1 MESIAG
7 FNIFLEN
14 VVPDSVSEK
23 APSIRVAILDDG
35 VDMFES
41 QIGGVAKGISF
52 CTSRD
57 QKMGLVE
64 SPYFTSS
71 TGHGTVMA
79 NLVTQ
84 TFHRATLCIAKL
96 NHGIDPR
103 SSRSC
108 PTAESAAQAIQW
120 ARNEK
125 VHIISM
131 SWSIPRTETNESH
144 IAELEAQISAAHKE
158 NILMFCAAT
167 DEGLDVS
174 HDRQFPAAC
183 KDKVFC
189 IGGAEDS
196 GRTDSSVG
204 EQPVHFTAP
213 GKAAVGLMQNRP
225 SRAAENNAVSV
236 MGSSVATALTAGLS
250 ALVLYCVGISKTKH
264 FDIARQHQGM
274 EMILQRL
281 ARSGSGANMNSTYIR
296 AREHFELET
305 EHYDWELD
313 GKDALKKLV
322 KSLIGYVNSPSDG
335 ISQYAQ
341 LIRTRTIPRP

>member
-1 MESIAG
+1 LDSIAD

-23 APSIRVAILDDG
+23 APSIKVAILDDG

-41 QIGGVAKGISF
+41 HLEKIAKGISF

-79 NLVTQ
+79 DLVTR
-84 TFHRATLCIAKL
+84 TFSRVTLCIAKL

-120 ARNEK
+120 ARNEN

-131 SWSIPRTETNESH
+131 SWSIPRTEANESH
-144 IAELEAQISAAHKE
+144 IMELEAQISAAHKE

-213 GKAAVGLMQNRP
+213 GKAVVGLMQHRP
-225 SRAAENNAVSV
+225 SRAAENNAVPV

-250 ALVLYCVGISKTKH
+250 ALVLYCVGISKIKH
-264 FDIARQHQGM
+264 FESARQHQGM

-281 ARSGSGANMNSTYIR
+281 AHSGSGTNANSTYIR
-296 AREHFELET
+296 VREHFASEF
-305 EHYDWELD
+305 EHCDWELN
-313 GKDALKKLV
+313 GKEALKEMV
-322 KSLIGYVNSPSDG
+322 KFLIG
-335 ISQYAQ
+335 
-341 LIRTRTIPRP
+341 